1 MGGCTSTSTYNYA
14 GDPSSSHVSSDLDFK
29 NRPILGPCLGLTGF
43 LNTSWSDLVLRKPQ
57 NMWIDCEYMSP
68 TAILAHTNCK
78 LQEAFQEVPMKAFT
92 ISNMARIS
100 SNCKFPSG
108 KIVMGGDCPCPCL
121 IIGDSS
127 NQHCPVAKWHIDSGC
142 WRNPAPFGNRSVS
155 LKHCKTWD

>member
-108 KIVMGGDCPCPCL
+108 KIVMGGGLSLSMFDYRRFIQSTLPS
-121 IIGDSS
+121 G
-127 NQHCPVAKWHIDSGC
+127 QVAYWQWMLAKSGTI
-142 WRNPAPFGNRSVS
+142 WQPFGKFET
-155 LKHCKTWD
+155 L

>member
-108 KIVMGGDCPCPCL
+108 KIVMGGIVLVHVWLSEIHPINIAQWP
-121 IIGDSS
+121 
-127 NQHCPVAKWHIDSGC
+127 SGILTVDVGEI
-142 WRNPAPFGNRSVS
+142 RHHLATVR
-155 LKHCKTWD
+155 